1 MNVLVAYATRHGAT
15 REIAQRIAD
24 ILLRQGLEVSVD
36 DVDRIGDVSGHD
48 AFVIGSAAY
57 MGRWLSGASAFVR
70 RHRSELAGKPVWLF
84 SSGPVGTDTVD
95 AKGNDVRTAAEPK
108 EFAELEELLHPR
120 DAHVF
125 WGAYD
130 PNAEP
135 IGFAEALGHRIIRMI
150 PPAREMLPA
159 GDFRNWVEIES
170 WAESI
175 ADQLTPER
183 VGAIA
188 RWTAN
193 PGWGAWSATRAV
205 GHHRDAPGANRCV
218 LALVGT

>member
-15 REIAQRIAD
+15 RGIAQRIAD
-24 ILLRQGLEVSVD
+24 VLLRRGLETSVD
-36 DVDRIGDVSGHD
+36 EVDHIRDISAHD

-70 RHRSELAGKPVWLF
+70 RHRATLTSKPVWLF

-95 AKGNDVRTAAEPK
+95 AKGNDVRAAAEPK
-108 EFAELEELLHPR
+108 EFAELKGQLHPR

-130 PNAEP
+130 PGAEP
-135 IGFAEALGHRIIRMI
+135 IGFAESLGHRIIRMI
-150 PPAREMLPA
+150 PPASEMLPA
-159 GDFRNWVEIES
+159 GDFRDWAEIES

-175 ADQLTPER
+175 ADQLISER
-183 VGAIA
+183 VD
-188 RWTAN
+188 T
-193 PGWGAWSATRAV
+193 
-205 GHHRDAPGANRCV
+205 
-218 LALVGT
+218 LAS

>member
-1 MNVLVAYATRHGAT
+1 MRVLVAYATRHGAT
-15 REIAQRIAD
+15 RGIAQRIAD
-24 ILLRQGLEVSVD
+24 VLERRGLEASVD
-36 DVDRIGDVSGHD
+36 DVDHIRDISGHD

-57 MGRWLSGASAFVR
+57 MGRWLPGASAFAR
-70 RHRSELAGKPVWLF
+70 RHRATLATKPVWLF

-108 EFAELEELLHPR
+108 EFAELGVLLRPR

-130 PNAEP
+130 PDAEP
-135 IGFAEALGHRIIRMI
+135 IGFAESLGQRIIMMI

-159 GDFRNWVEIES
+159 GDFRNWLEIES

-175 ADQLTPER
+175 ADQLAPEP
-183 VGAIA
+183 VA
-188 RWTAN
+188 TA
-193 PGWGAWSATRAV
+193 AS
-205 GHHRDAPGANRCV
+205 
-218 LALVGT
+218 

>member
-15 REIAQRIAD
+15 RGIAQRIAD
-24 ILLRQGLEVSVD
+24 VLLRHGLEASVD
-36 DVDRIGDVSGHD
+36 DVDHIRDISGHD

-70 RHRSELAGKPVWLF
+70 RHRATLAGRPVWLF

-108 EFAELEELLHPR
+108 EFAELRDVLHPR

-135 IGFAEALGHRIIRMI
+135 IGFAEALGNRIIRMI

-159 GDFRNWVEIES
+159 GDFRDWDEIES
-170 WAESI
+170 WAKSI
-175 ADQLTPER
+175 ADQLTP
-183 VGAIA
+183 A
-188 RWTAN
+188 RA
-193 PGWGAWSATRAV
+193 GS
-205 GHHRDAPGANRCV
+205 
-218 LALVGT
+218 LAS